1 MTVFLPNAFT
11 IMGRRTNGDGSV
23 FTRSD
28 GRIVA
33 SALFEGKKIVKYGRT
48 EKEAWDKLQKALND
62 LKQGRVTVTTK
73 LTVKEYLEN
82 WLENAHRLKLRPS
95 SIQKYRSVLRAHINP
110 AIGHLKLS
118 SLTRQHI
125 QAFYAQKV
133 DEHLKPKTV
142 KVIHTVLSRAL
153 KDAVRDEILARNVC
167 EHVTLPRMNVY
178 EAHAF
183 TQEECQRLIDVARIG
198 HLWPLL
204 LVAIVT
210 GARRGELLALRW
222 DDIDMATG
230 VVRLH
235 RTADRLVG
243 LGWVENETKTVHGMR
258 SVQLPQVAID
268 ALVEQRAY
276 IEELSKSSFWHG
288 HDLVFPGRFGN
299 YMDGSALLK
308 RLKTLLVRAGLPA
321 ARFHDLRHSTAT
333 LLLASGV
340 NPKVVQELLGH
351 SNISVTL
358 GMYGHVLPNMQKD
371 VRDKMDDMF

>member
-1 MTVFLPNAFT
+1 MVLPNVST

-23 FTRSD
+23 FKRSD

-33 SALFEGKKIVKYGRT
+33 SALFEGKKIVKYGKT
-48 EKEAWDKLQKALND
+48 EREAWDKLQKALND
-62 LKQGRVTVTTK
+62 LKQGYRIATSK

-82 WLENAHRLKLRPS
+82 WLENAHRLELRPS
-95 SIQKYRSVLRAHINP
+95 SIQKYRGVLRNHINP

-118 SLTRQHI
+118 SLTRQHV
-125 QAFYAQKV
+125 QSLYAEKT
-133 DEHLKPKTV
+133 DAGLSPKTV
-142 KVIHTVLSRAL
+142 KVIHALLNCAL
-153 KDAVRDEILARNVC
+153 KDAVRDGLLVHNVC
-167 EHVTLPRMNVY
+167 EYTTLPRMDVY
-178 EAHAF
+178 EAHPF
-183 TQEECQRLIDVARIG
+183 TQEECQRLIDVARTG

-235 RTADRLVG
+235 RTADRLAG

-258 SVQLPQVAID
+258 SVQLPQVAIN
-268 ALVEQRAY
+268 ALVEQRTY
-276 IEELSKSSFWHG
+276 IEELSRSPFWR
-288 HDLVFPGRFGN
+288 DRRLVFPGRFGN
-299 YMDGSALLK
+299 YLDGSKLLRRLKALL
-308 RLKTLLVRAGLPA
+308 VQAGLPL

-371 VRDKMDDMF
+371 VRDKMEDMF